1 MDGIVETI
9 VGFIRDNSDWAL
21 WIAMIFAAAET
32 TAFLSILIPSTAI
45 LFGVGALVATGGLDF
60 TPIWIGASIGA
71 MLGSFFSFWL
81 GWRFG
86 PRALEMPPMRDHRAL
101 IHRGTDA
108 FARWGTLAVLI
119 GHFFG
124 PLRAVVFLLAGV
136 SRLSVWKFAPVNIL
150 GCIAWAWAT
159 PKSGEIGG
167 NVLGY
172 LWNLVTGG

>member
-1 MDGIVETI
+1 MDALTDATLA
-9 VGFIRDNSDWAL
+9 FIGENRAWAL
-21 WIAMIFAAAET
+21 WIALVFAAAET

-60 TPIWIGASIGA
+60 TPIWIGASLGA
-71 MLGSFFSFWL
+71 MLGSFFSYWL

-86 PRALEMPPMRDHRAL
+86 PRALEMWPMRDHRAL
-101 IHRGTDA
+101 IHRGTQA
-108 FARWGTLAVLI
+108 FARWGAFTVLI

-124 PLRAVVFLLAGV
+124 PLRAVVFVMAGV
-136 SRLSVWKFAPVNIL
+136 SRLPAWQFVPVNIL

-167 NVLGY
+167 NILGY
-172 LWNLVTGG
+172 LWSLVTGG

>member
-1 MDGIVETI
+1 MDAIVDTI
-9 VGFIRDNSDWAL
+9 LGFISANRDWAL
-21 WIAMIFAAAET
+21 WIALIFAAAET

-71 MLGSFFSFWL
+71 MIGSFFSYWL

-86 PRALEMPPMRDHRAL
+86 ARALEMPVMRDHRAL
-101 IHRGTDA
+101 ILRGTDA
-108 FARWGTLAVLI
+108 FARWGAFAVLI

-124 PLRAVVFLLAGV
+124 PLRAVVFVLAGI
-136 SRLSVWKFAPVNIL
+136 SRLPLWQFVPVNLL

-167 NVLGY
+167 SILGY
-172 LWNLVTGG
+172 LWTLVTGG